1 MHLAPTERQQR
12 LRAELRTYFRSLMPD
27 GPPPADDPARQ
38 RAVLR
43 RIGADGLLGLG
54 WPVAYG
60 GQGRGA
66 DEQFVFFDE
75 AYRAGAPVSMVT
87 LNTVGPTLMKYGS
100 EEQKDFFLPRILSG
114 DLVFAIGYSEPSAGT
129 DLASLRTRAV
139 RAGARAGA
147 RTGAVQARALR
158 EGEGEGG
165 GKGGGK
171 GDGERGGGGDA
182 DGDGGDGCRREGAG
196 YYGGEGAGDGDGDG
210 GGGYGREGAGYR
222 GDGGEGAGYGG
233 EGDWLI
239 DGQKIFTSNAQN
251 ADWIWL
257 ACRTDPDAPKHQG
270 ISILLVP
277 TDAPG
282 FSWTPIETVGGQTTT
297 ATYYDGTRVPAGNLV
312 GEKNGGWGLITNQ
325 LNHERVALAAI
336 GMQAEDFYAA
346 ALEAARTPD
355 PVTGRRRIDEPWVR
369 FQLAEVHARL
379 AASRLLNWRLVGDVG
394 AGRLAPGD
402 ASGVKVAG
410 TESAVAVYRMCQ
422 HIVGADALVRS
433 GSPGVFGDGELERM
447 NRAAQINTFGGG
459 VSEVQREI
467 VATMRLGMKR
477 GRR

>member
-12 LRAELRTYFRSLMPD
+12 LRAELRTYFRDLMPD
-27 GPPPADDPARQ
+27 GPPPADDPGRQ
-38 RAVLR
+38 RALLR
-43 RIGADGLLGLG
+43 RIGTDGLLGIG

-100 EEQKDFFLPRILSG
+100 EAQKEYFLPRVLRG

-139 RAGARAGA
+139 R
-147 RTGAVQARALR
+147 
-158 EGEGEGG
+158 EGES
-165 GKGGGK
+165 
-171 GDGERGGGGDA
+171 
-182 DGDGGDGCRREGAG
+182 
-196 YYGGEGAGDGDGDG
+196 
-210 GGGYGREGAGYR
+210 
-222 GDGGEGAGYGG
+222 
-233 EGDWLI
+233 WLI
-239 DGQKIFTSNAQN
+239 DGQKIFTSNAQH

-257 ACRTDPDAPKHQG
+257 ACRTDLDAPKHRG
-270 ISILLVP
+270 ISIVLVP

-282 FSWTPIETVGGQTTT
+282 FSWTPIETVGGLTTT
-297 ATYYDGTRVPAGNLV
+297 ATYYDGIRVPSSNLV
-312 GEKNGGWGLITNQ
+312 GEENGGWELITNQ

-346 ALEAARTPD
+346 ALRAARTPD
-355 PVTGRRRIDEPWVR
+355 PVTGRRRVDEPWVR
-369 FQLAEVHARL
+369 FRLAEVHARL

-410 TESAVAVYRMCQ
+410 TESAVASYRMCQ
-422 HIVGADALVRS
+422 EVVGAQALVRS

-467 VATMRLGMKR
+467 VATMRLGMTR

>member
-12 LRAELRTYFRSLMPD
+12 LRAELRTYFRDLMPD
-27 GPPPADDPARQ
+27 GPPPADDPGRQ
-38 RAVLR
+38 RALLR
-43 RIGADGLLGLG
+43 RIGADGLLGIG

-100 EEQKDFFLPRILSG
+100 EAQKEYFLPRVLRG

-139 RAGARAGA
+139 R
-147 RTGAVQARALR
+147 
-158 EGEGEGG
+158 EGES
-165 GKGGGK
+165 
-171 GDGERGGGGDA
+171 
-182 DGDGGDGCRREGAG
+182 
-196 YYGGEGAGDGDGDG
+196 
-210 GGGYGREGAGYR
+210 
-222 GDGGEGAGYGG
+222 
-233 EGDWLI
+233 WLI
-239 DGQKIFTSNAQN
+239 DGQKIFTSNAQH

-257 ACRTDPDAPKHQG
+257 ACRTDPDAPKHRG
-270 ISILLVP
+270 ISIVLVP

-282 FSWTPIETVGGQTTT
+282 FSWTPIETVGGLTTT
-297 ATYYDGTRVPAGNLV
+297 ATYYDGIRVPSSNLV
-312 GEKNGGWGLITNQ
+312 GEENGGWELITNQ

-346 ALEAARTPD
+346 ALRAACTPD
-355 PVTGRRRIDEPWVR
+355 PVTGRRRVDEPWVR
-369 FQLAEVHARL
+369 FRLAEVHARL

-410 TESAVAVYRMCQ
+410 TESAVASYRMCQ
-422 HIVGADALVRS
+422 EVVGAQALVRS

-467 VATMRLGMKR
+467 VATMRLGMTR

>member
-12 LRAELRTYFRSLMPD
+12 LRAELRTYFRDLMPD
-27 GPPPADDPARQ
+27 GPPPAEDPGRQ
-38 RAVLR
+38 RALLR
-43 RIGADGLLGLG
+43 RIGADALLGLG

-100 EEQKDFFLPRILSG
+100 QQQKDYFLPRILSG

-139 RAGARAGA
+139 R
-147 RTGAVQARALR
+147 
-158 EGEGEGG
+158 
-165 GKGGGK
+165 
-171 GDGERGGGGDA
+171 
-182 DGDGGDGCRREGAG
+182 EGAHW
-196 YYGGEGAGDGDGDG
+196 
-210 GGGYGREGAGYR
+210 R
-222 GDGGEGAGYGG
+222 
-233 EGDWLI
+233 I

-282 FSWTPIETVGGQTTT
+282 FSWTPIETVGGLTTT
-297 ATYYDGTRVPAGNLV
+297 ATYYDGIRVPAANLV
-312 GEKNGGWGLITNQ
+312 GEQNGGWGLITNQ

-402 ASGVKVAG
+402 ASGVKVMG
-410 TESAVAVYRMCQ
+410 TESAVESYRICQ
-422 HIVGADALVRS
+422 HIVGAEALVRS
-433 GSPGVFGDGELERM
+433 GSPGVFADGELERM